1 MKPLISEENDSATL
15 QNLGR
20 ASLQIIHDIKNQ
32 LNGLKL
38 YATYLRKRM
47 EKIEEANELQET
59 LVKLIGG
66 IDRAANDLNVLV
78 QYGRPISLSKHQG
91 IDVQKLMRQVA
102 ATWSDS
108 ADSEP
113 GCKLVI
119 DNEAESLL
127 GEFDPTA
134 IAEAFRSISAGA
146 AKAIDRD
153 NPQSIQVRLTREE
166 VSRVPCAVVE
176 WKPVFFMSDDPFR
189 SFNGSDAIRMS
200 LAAKIVE
207 AHGGSA
213 RHKDQTL
220 RVYLPLFS

>member
-1 MKPLISEENDSATL
+1 MKPLLSEERDAATL

-59 LVKLIGG
+59 LGKLIGG

-91 IDVQKLMRQVA
+91 IDIQKVMRGVA
-102 ATWSDS
+102 AGW
-108 ADSEP
+108 ADSSSGDTNCELAIDSEEA
-113 GCKLVI
+113 LV
-119 DNEAESLL
+119 

-134 IAEAFRSISAGA
+134 LTEALRAISVGASKAGTNE
-146 AKAIDRD
+146 KSE
-153 NPQSIQVRLTREE
+153 PVKVGLTQQKI
-166 VSRVPCAVVE
+166 SGVPCAIIA
-176 WKPVFFMSDDPFR
+176 WQPVDFSSDDPFQ
-189 SFNGSDAIRMS
+189 SFMGSDAIRMS
-200 LAAKIVE
+200 LAARIIE
-207 AHGGSA
+207 AHGGYA
-213 RHKDQTL
+213 QYKNHAL
-220 RVYLPLFS
+220 RVCLPLL

>member
-1 MKPLISEENDSATL
+1 MKPLLSEERDNATL

-47 EKIEEANELQET
+47 EKIEAADELQET
-59 LVKLIGG
+59 LGKLIGG

-91 IDVQKLMRQVA
+91 IDIQKVMRGVA
-102 ATWSDS
+102 AGW
-108 ADSEP
+108 ADSNGAETNCELAVESEEP
-113 GCKLVI
+113 MV
-119 DNEAESLL
+119 

-134 IAEAFRSISAGA
+134 LTEAFRAICLGASKASTSEKSEPVKVGLTHQKISG
-146 AKAIDRD
+146 
-153 NPQSIQVRLTREE
+153 
-166 VSRVPCAVVE
+166 VPCAVIE
-176 WKPVFFMSDDPFR
+176 WKPVNFSSEDPFQ

-200 LAAKIVE
+200 LAAKIIE

-213 RHKDQTL
+213 QYKNHSL
-220 RVYLPLFS
+220 RVCLPLL